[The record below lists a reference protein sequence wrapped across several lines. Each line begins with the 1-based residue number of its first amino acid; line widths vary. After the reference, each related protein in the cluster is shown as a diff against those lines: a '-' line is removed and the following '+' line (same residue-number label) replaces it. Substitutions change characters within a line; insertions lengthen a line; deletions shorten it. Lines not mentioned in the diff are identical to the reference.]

1 MGRRVSAEITDVR
14 VVGIVGYKRSGKDTF
29 CLALSDNFLRVARL
43 AVADEIKRE
52 LAKFLGVTLMRIEKY
67 KEPHYRKPLQDLGA
81 VRRRIDE
88 NYWLTKLCGQIQG
101 ALDCGAHIVVP
112 DVRMPLEAQRLRE
125 RFGAKI
131 VRLHRVEQGKIDDDD
146 TERFV
151 DTIEADETYSCV
163 SPEEVRKMAE
173 TFGQEC
179 LGWERR

>member
-1 MGRRVSAEITDVR
+1 MSAEPTDVR

-29 CLALSDNFLRVARL
+29 CSALSDNFLRVARL

-52 LAKFLGVTLMRIEKY
+52 LAKFLGITLMRIEEY

-88 NYWLTKLCGQIQG
+88 NYWLTKLCEQIQDV
-101 ALDCGAHIVVP
+101 LDCGAHIVVP

-131 VRLHRVEQGKIDDDD
+131 VRLHRADQGKIDDDD

-151 DTIEADETYSCV
+151 DTIEVDHTYLCA
-163 SPEEVRKMAE
+163 SPEEVTKRAQE
-173 TFGQEC
+173 FGADV
-179 LGWERR
+179 LGWELR

>member
-1 MGRRVSAEITDVR
+1 VTSEIK

-29 CLALSDNFLRVARL
+29 CSALSKNFLKVARL

-52 LAKFLGVTLMRIEKY
+52 LAKFLGVTLIKIEEH

-88 NYWLTKLCGQIQG
+88 NYWLTKLCDQIQD

-131 VRLHRVEQGKIDDDD
+131 VRLHREDQGEIDDDD
-146 TERFV
+146 TEKFV
-151 DTIEADETYSCV
+151 DTIEADQTYTCA
-163 SPEEVRKMAE
+163 SPEEVQMVAVE
-173 TFGQEC
+173 FGAGV
-179 LGWERR
+179 LGWELR